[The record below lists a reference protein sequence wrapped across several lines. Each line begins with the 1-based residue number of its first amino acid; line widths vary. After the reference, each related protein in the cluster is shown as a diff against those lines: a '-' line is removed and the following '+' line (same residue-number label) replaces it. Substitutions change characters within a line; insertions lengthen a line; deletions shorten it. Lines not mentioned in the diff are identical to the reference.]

1 MREWSLREIKAL
13 SDYGWQVTQT
23 FLKLGRPVKVQAWG
37 FSRKDAIKNF
47 QVAVYMESI
56 ARDDDPL
63 QGFAEV
69 VWNIAGIIDSVS
81 KYIKGE

>member
-13 SDYGWQVTQT
+13 SDYDWQVTQT
-23 FLKLGRPVKVQAWG
+23 FLKLGRPVKIQAWG

-47 QVAVYMESI
+47 EIAVYIESI
-56 ARDDDPL
+56 DRDEDTL

-69 VWNIAGIIDSVS
+69 CWNIAGIIDSVS
-81 KYIKGE
+81 KYTKGE

>member
-13 SDYGWQVTQT
+13 SDYDWQVTQT

-47 QVAVYMESI
+47 EIAVYMESI
-56 ARDDDPL
+56 ERDNDPL
-63 QGFAEV
+63 QGFAEA